1 MGMTTLPPNVSIGFG
16 PAPIEQD
23 PNAQDPTQLNAM
35 DPNAQQMPPASG
47 LPSVG
52 MPGGKSGAMPPGV
65 GIGFGPA
72 PIDNQFAPTQD
83 PMAAQSPVPSQN
95 PPVSQPM
102 QQAPGQQ
109 QPFTQGTGQLPPGF
123 GALSPIDRS
132 QIGIGQIGMFSPPAN
147 TAARN
152 PLAPNAPQGMFGNQG
167 RAPVGGMQ
175 GIAMPGR
182 TPAPGPRMNDLSYG
196 AMQGRQAVV
205 PTTNRQMTPLQQNR
219 FAPPNAPGVR
229 TGITRPRVR

>member
-23 PNAQDPTQLNAM
+23 PNAQDPTQLNDM
-35 DPNAQQMPPASG
+35 DPNAQQMPPPSG

-52 MPGGKSGAMPPGV
+52 MPGGKSGAMP
-65 GIGFGPA
+65 
-72 PIDNQFAPTQD
+72 QSQD
-83 PMAAQSPVPSQN
+83 ALAMQSPVPSQN
-95 PPVSQPM
+95 PPVSQF
-102 QQAPGQQ
+102 PGQQ
-109 QPFTQGTGQLPPGF
+109 QPMTQGTGQLPPGF

-132 QIGIGQIGMFSPPAN
+132 QIGIGQIGMTSPMQGAFSGPTN
-147 TAARN
+147 TMARN

-175 GIAMPGR
+175 GIPMPGR
-182 TPAPGPRMNDLSYG
+182 TPAPGPRMNDLTYG

-229 TGITRPRVR
+229 TGIARPRVR